1 MPRSYQL
8 HAFPVTIFA
17 HLLFIAVTTLVF
29 IWLLR
34 FRGGFAFNSPSKPK
48 LINVFY
54 FICYNPT
61 VITSSLFY
69 MYACFLQSLSLSLSL
84 QFHTLLMMIGFV
96 LVGGEAII
104 VHKALE
110 AKRRSLKVAHM
121 LLHLIALASGILGV
135 ITVYKEEVHLHY
147 HIYTLHSWFGMIAI
161 CSFVLVGVLHIFFPG
176 AEMSRR
182 ASMKP
187 WHRLMGMV
195 IFLLAVCT
203 AETGL
208 VQRFQYL
215 KLGRSQEGLVLNFS
229 ALLLFLFAVTVG
241 LSVTLPADY

>member
-61 VITSSLFY
+61 
-69 MYACFLQSLSLSLSL
+69 
-84 QFHTLLMMIGFV
+84 FHTLLMMIGFV

-161 CSFVLVGVLHIFFPG
+161 CSFGLQYLLAFFTFFFPG